1 MDVTTYFQ
9 LFWAPAIASAILLVL
24 LWAQNG
30 LAGRSQFIL
39 ATWFLLALMAQY
51 MGTLASATWVAGFVL
66 QAILAVGLLLKVRAD
81 QL

>member
-1 MDVTTYFQ
+1 MDLTTYFE

-24 LWAQNG
+24 LWTQTG
-30 LAGRSQFIL
+30 LTGRSQFIL

-51 MGTLASATWVAGFVL
+51 MGTLASATWIAGFVL
-66 QAILAVGLLLKVRAD
+66 QAILAVSLLLKVRTD